1 MTRVVVVPG
10 VLALLPAYAA
20 LADPVADLR
29 AACLAAVA
37 RLGAD
42 VTVLGDAQGERVAA
56 YLLEA
61 TDRSGSEPSFLVV
74 GNGSARRSEKAPGHL
89 DERAHAFDAD
99 LRAWLLGDGPLP
111 DAGLG
116 RDLLAAMTGFELMA
130 EQVPP
135 GGPVGVD
142 FDDDPFGVQYWV
154 MRWPA

>member
-74 GNGSARRSEKAPGHL
+74 GNGSARRTEKAPGHL
-89 DERAHAFDAD
+89 DERAHGFDAD
-99 LRAWLLGDGPLP
+99 LRAWLTGDGPLP
-111 DAGLG
+111 DADLG
-116 RDLLAAMTGFELMA
+116 RDLLAAMTGFQLMA
-130 EQVPP
+130 EQVPAR
-135 GGPVGVD
+135 GPATVD
-142 FDDDPFGVQYWV
+142 YDDDPFGVQYWV
-154 MRWPA
+154 MGWGR